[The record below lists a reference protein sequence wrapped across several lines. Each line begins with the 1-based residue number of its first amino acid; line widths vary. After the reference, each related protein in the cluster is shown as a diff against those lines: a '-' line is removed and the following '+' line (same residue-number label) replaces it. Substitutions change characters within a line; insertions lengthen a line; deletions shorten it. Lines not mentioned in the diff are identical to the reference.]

1 MLNAKKAREKVDSV
15 LRAEELKEFDQIMN
29 QIERAVDTVNYRLVL
44 EKVISKYIWGKLDE
58 LGFKVDEFRNTSGNL
73 VTVIWW

>member
-1 MLNAKKAREKVDSV
+1 MLNAKKAREKVDAV

-29 QIERAVDTVNYRLVL
+29 QIERAVDTIKYRLVL

-58 LGFKVDEFRNTSGNL
+58 LGFKVDELRNTSGDL
-73 VTVIWW
+73 VTCISW